1 MKDKLQ
7 RVNLSTVSEFVLV
20 GLSDAP
26 EVRFLLFVLFLI
38 TYLATVA
45 GNITI
50 LVAISTDT
58 RLHNPMY
65 FFLGNLS
72 LLDILCPTITVLKML
87 EALLLEN
94 QVISF
99 TGCMF
104 QLFFFIDVVGT
115 EIFLLA
121 VMAYDRYVAIC
132 HPLQYMNIVSM
143 KLCAHLAI
151 GTWVVG
157 FFNSLLHTSLIFTLF
172 FCDSNEV
179 DQYYCDIP
187 PMLAISCS
195 PTYSRELVILT
206 VAGVLG
212 SSAFVVTL
220 ISYIYILLAILCMN
234 SSENRY
240 KAFSTCGSHLT
251 VVCIFYGTTICT
263 YVRPSSTYSPNQ
275 DRIVSMLY
283 GILTPLLN
291 PIIYSLR
298 NKEVKSALRRV
309 ISQVRT
315 ALTRQEHRAQSLA
328 SSGAPVPP
336 SSAAT
341 QSRGSG
347 ALGIKGNHRLAEMG
361 KDQPGP
367 SPSAQA
373 GLPVARRLLTAGPA
387 ADPQSCAASFP
398 SIALGKESGKRVK
411 GLTIFF
417 IYVHPSSHFSV
428 DKGKAAVVI
437 YILVILMMNPLIY
450 SLI

>member
-7 RVNLSTVSEFVLV
+7 RVNLSTVTEFVLV

-72 LLDILCPTITVLKML
+72 LLDILCPTVTVLKML

-94 QVISF
+94 KVISF

-115 EIFLLA
+115 EIYLLA

-132 HPLQYMNIVSM
+132 HPLQYMNIMSM

-157 FFNSLLHTSLIFTLF
+157 FFNSVLHTSLIFTLF

-220 ISYIYILLAILCMN
+220 ISYIYILLAILWMN
-234 SSENRY
+234 SSESRY

-328 SSGAPVPP
+328 YK
-336 SSAAT
+336 
-341 QSRGSG
+341 
-347 ALGIKGNHRLAEMG
+347 ALM
-361 KDQPGP
+361 
-367 SPSAQA
+367 
-373 GLPVARRLLTAGPA
+373 
-387 ADPQSCAASFP
+387 
-398 SIALGKESGKRVK
+398 LG
-411 GLTIFF
+411 
-417 IYVHPSSHFSV
+417 
-428 DKGKAAVVI
+428 
-437 YILVILMMNPLIY
+437 
-450 SLI
+450 

>member
-1 MKDKLQ
+1 
-7 RVNLSTVSEFVLV
+7 RVNLSTVSEFILV

-26 EVRFLLFVLFLI
+26 EVRFLLFALFLI
-38 TYLATVA
+38 IYVATMA

-50 LVAISTDT
+50 LVAMSTDA

-72 LLDILCPTITVLKML
+72 LLDILCPTITVPKML

-94 QVISF
+94 KVISF
-99 TGCMF
+99 TGCVF

-132 HPLQYMNIVSM
+132 HPLQYMNIVSL

-157 FFNSLLHTSLIFTLF
+157 FFNSLLHTSLVFTLF

-187 PMLAISCS
+187 PVLALSCS
-195 PTYSRELVILT
+195 PTYSRELVTLVI
-206 VAGVLG
+206 AGVLG
-212 SSAFVVTL
+212 SAAFVVTL
-220 ISYIYILLAILCMN
+220 VSYLYILAAILSMS
-234 SSENRY
+234 SSESRH
-240 KAFSTCGSHLT
+240 KAFSTCGSHLM
-251 VVCIFYGTTICT
+251 VVCLFYGTTICT

-283 GILTPLLN
+283 GTLTPLLN

-298 NKEVKSALRRV
+298 NKEVKCALRRL

-315 ALTRQEHRAQSLA
+315 T
-328 SSGAPVPP
+328 
-336 SSAAT
+336 
-341 QSRGSG
+341 
-347 ALGIKGNHRLAEMG
+347 
-361 KDQPGP
+361 
-367 SPSAQA
+367 
-373 GLPVARRLLTAGPA
+373 
-387 ADPQSCAASFP
+387 
-398 SIALGKESGKRVK
+398 
-411 GLTIFF
+411 
-417 IYVHPSSHFSV
+417 
-428 DKGKAAVVI
+428 
-437 YILVILMMNPLIY
+437 
-450 SLI
+450 

>member
-1 MKDKLQ
+1 MQ
-7 RVNLSTVSEFVLV
+7 RVNLSTVSEFALV
-20 GLSDAP
+20 GISDAP

-38 TYLATVA
+38 IYLATVA

-50 LVAISTDT
+50 LVAVSTDA
-58 RLHNPMY
+58 RLHNAMY

-72 LLDILCPTITVLKML
+72 LLDLLCSTITVPKML
-87 EALLLEN
+87 EALLLEDK
-94 QVISF
+94 VISF
-99 TGCMF
+99 TGCML
-104 QLFFFIDVVGT
+104 QLFFLIDVVGT

-132 HPLQYMNIVSM
+132 HPLQYMNIVNM

-187 PMLAISCS
+187 PMLALSCS

-220 ISYIYILLAILCMN
+220 ISYIYILLAILYMK
-234 SSENRY
+234 SSESRR

-251 VVCIFYGTTICT
+251 VVCLFYGTTICT
-263 YVRPSSTYSPNQ
+263 YVRPSSTYLRNQ

-298 NKEVKSALRRV
+298 NKEVKCALRRA
-309 ISQVRT
+309 ISQ
-315 ALTRQEHRAQSLA
+315 
-328 SSGAPVPP
+328 
-336 SSAAT
+336 
-341 QSRGSG
+341 
-347 ALGIKGNHRLAEMG
+347 I
-361 KDQPGP
+361 
-367 SPSAQA
+367 
-373 GLPVARRLLTAGPA
+373 
-387 ADPQSCAASFP
+387 
-398 SIALGKESGKRVK
+398 
-411 GLTIFF
+411 
-417 IYVHPSSHFSV
+417 
-428 DKGKAAVVI
+428 
-437 YILVILMMNPLIY
+437 
-450 SLI
+450 

>member
-1 MKDKLQ
+1 MQ
-7 RVNLSTVSEFVLV
+7 RVNLSTVSEFLLV

-38 TYLATVA
+38 IYLATMA

-50 LVAISTDT
+50 LVAIGTDT
-58 RLHNPMY
+58 CLQNAMY

-72 LLDILCPTITVLKML
+72 LLDILCPTITVPKML

-94 QVISF
+94 KVISF
-99 TGCMF
+99 TGCVL
-104 QLFFFIDVVGT
+104 QLFFLIDVVGT

-187 PMLAISCS
+187 PMLALSCS

-220 ISYIYILLAILCMN
+220 ISYIYILMAILCMN
-234 SSENRY
+234 SSESRH

-251 VVCIFYGTTICT
+251 VVCLFYGTTICT

-298 NKEVKSALRRV
+298 NKEVKCALRRV

-315 ALTRQEHRAQSLA
+315 ALTRQEHLSV
-328 SSGAPVPP
+328 SGVLW
-336 SSAAT
+336 SHCNWI
-341 QSRGSG
+341 G
-347 ALGIKGNHRLAEMG
+347 
-361 KDQPGP
+361 
-367 SPSAQA
+367 
-373 GLPVARRLLTAGPA
+373 TA
-387 ADPQSCAASFP
+387 
-398 SIALGKESGKRVK
+398 V
-411 GLTIFF
+411 
-417 IYVHPSSHFSV
+417 
-428 DKGKAAVVI
+428 
-437 YILVILMMNPLIY
+437 
-450 SLI
+450 

>member
-1 MKDKLQ
+1 MQ
-7 RVNLSTVSEFVLV
+7 RVNLSMVSEFVLV

-26 EVRFLLFVLFLI
+26 EIRFFLFVLFLI
-38 TYLATVA
+38 IYMATVA

-50 LVAISTDT
+50 LVAISTDP

-87 EALLLEN
+87 EVLLLEN
-94 QVISF
+94 KVISF

-104 QLFFFIDVVGT
+104 QLFFLIDVVGT

-132 HPLQYMNIVSM
+132 HPLQYVNIVSM
-143 KLCAHLAI
+143 RLCAHLAL

-157 FFNSLLHTSLIFTLF
+157 FVNSLLHTSLIFTLF
-172 FCDSNEV
+172 FCDSNKV

-187 PMLAISCS
+187 PVLALSCS
-195 PTYSRELVILT
+195 PTYGRELVILT

-234 SSENRY
+234 SSESRH

-251 VVCIFYGTTICT
+251 VVCLFYGTTIST
-263 YVRPSSTYSPNQ
+263 YVRPSSTYSPHQ

-291 PIIYSLR
+291 PMIYSLR
-298 NKEVKSALRRV
+298 NKEVKCALRRV

-315 ALTRQEHRAQSLA
+315 AL
-328 SSGAPVPP
+328 
-336 SSAAT
+336 
-341 QSRGSG
+341 
-347 ALGIKGNHRLAEMG
+347 
-361 KDQPGP
+361 
-367 SPSAQA
+367 
-373 GLPVARRLLTAGPA
+373 
-387 ADPQSCAASFP
+387 
-398 SIALGKESGKRVK
+398 
-411 GLTIFF
+411 
-417 IYVHPSSHFSV
+417 
-428 DKGKAAVVI
+428 
-437 YILVILMMNPLIY
+437 
-450 SLI
+450 

>member
-1 MKDKLQ
+1 MSKLQLLSSRYTSAIIATTKDKMQ

-20 GLSDAP
+20 GLSDAL
-26 EVRFLLFVLFLI
+26 EIRLLLSGLFLI
-38 TYLATVA
+38 VYLATIA

-50 LVAISTDT
+50 LVAISTDA

-72 LLDILCPTITVLKML
+72 LLDVLCPTVTVPKML

-94 QVISF
+94 KVISF
-99 TGCMF
+99 TGCVV
-104 QLFFFIDVVGT
+104 QLFFLIDIVGT

-132 HPLQYMNIVSM
+132 HPLQYVNIVSM

-157 FFNSLLHTSLIFTLF
+157 FFNSLLHTSLVFTLL

-187 PMLAISCS
+187 PMLAASCS

-212 SSAFVVTL
+212 SSAFAITL
-220 ISYIYILLAILCMN
+220 ISYIYILWAILGMN
-234 SSENRY
+234 SSESRH

-251 VVCIFYGTTICT
+251 VVCLFYGTTICT
-263 YVRPSSTYSPNQ
+263 YVWPSSTYSPHR

-298 NKEVKSALRRV
+298 NKEVKCALRRV
-309 ISQVRT
+309 ISQVRA
-315 ALTRQEHRAQSLA
+315 ALTRQECVSQSLE
-328 SSGAPVPP
+328 P
-336 SSAAT
+336 
-341 QSRGSG
+341 
-347 ALGIKGNHRLAEMG
+347 
-361 KDQPGP
+361 
-367 SPSAQA
+367 
-373 GLPVARRLLTAGPA
+373 
-387 ADPQSCAASFP
+387 
-398 SIALGKESGKRVK
+398 
-411 GLTIFF
+411 
-417 IYVHPSSHFSV
+417 
-428 DKGKAAVVI
+428 
-437 YILVILMMNPLIY
+437 
-450 SLI
+450 

>member
-1 MKDKLQ
+1 MQ
-7 RVNLSTVSEFVLV
+7 RVNLSTVSEFLLV

-38 TYLATVA
+38 IYLTTMA

-50 LVAISTDT
+50 LVAIGTDT
-58 RLHNPMY
+58 CLQNPMY

-72 LLDILCPTITVLKML
+72 LLDILCPTITALKML

-94 QVISF
+94 KVISF
-99 TGCMF
+99 TGCIL
-104 QLFFFIDVVGT
+104 QLFFLIDVVGT

-121 VMAYDRYVAIC
+121 VMVYDCYVAKC

-179 DQYYCDIP
+179 DQHYCDIP
-187 PMLAISCS
+187 PMLALSCS

-220 ISYIYILLAILCMN
+220 ISYIYILMAILCMN
-234 SSENRY
+234 SSESRH

-251 VVCIFYGTTICT
+251 LVCLFYGTTTCT

-275 DRIVSMLY
+275 DRIISMLY

-298 NKEVKSALRRV
+298 NKEGKCALRRV
-309 ISQVRT
+309 I
-315 ALTRQEHRAQSLA
+315 
-328 SSGAPVPP
+328 
-336 SSAAT
+336 
-341 QSRGSG
+341 
-347 ALGIKGNHRLAEMG
+347 
-361 KDQPGP
+361 
-367 SPSAQA
+367 
-373 GLPVARRLLTAGPA
+373 
-387 ADPQSCAASFP
+387 
-398 SIALGKESGKRVK
+398 
-411 GLTIFF
+411 
-417 IYVHPSSHFSV
+417 
-428 DKGKAAVVI
+428 
-437 YILVILMMNPLIY
+437 
-450 SLI
+450 

>member
-1 MKDKLQ
+1 MQK
-7 RVNLSTVSEFVLV
+7 VNLSTVSEFVLV

-38 TYLATVA
+38 VYLATMA

-50 LVAISTDT
+50 LVAMSTDM

-72 LLDILCPTITVLKML
+72 LLDILCPTITVPKML

-94 QVISF
+94 KVISF
-99 TGCMF
+99 TGCML
-104 QLFFFIDVVGT
+104 QLFFLIDVVGT

-132 HPLQYMNIVSM
+132 HPLQYMNIVSL

-151 GTWVVG
+151 GTWVIG
-157 FFNSLLHTSLIFTLF
+157 FFNSLLHTSLVFTLF

-187 PMLAISCS
+187 PVLTLSCS
-195 PTYSRELVILT
+195 PTYSRELVTLV

-212 SSAFVVTL
+212 SAAFVVTL
-220 ISYIYILLAILCMN
+220 VSYLYILVAILSMS
-234 SSENRY
+234 SSESRH
-240 KAFSTCGSHLT
+240 KAFSTCGSHLM
-251 VVCIFYGTTICT
+251 VVCLFYGTTICT

-283 GILTPLLN
+283 GTLTPLLN

-298 NKEVKSALRRV
+298 NKEVKCALRRL

-315 ALTRQEHRAQSLA
+315 AL
-328 SSGAPVPP
+328 
-336 SSAAT
+336 
-341 QSRGSG
+341 
-347 ALGIKGNHRLAEMG
+347 
-361 KDQPGP
+361 
-367 SPSAQA
+367 
-373 GLPVARRLLTAGPA
+373 RR
-387 ADPQSCAASFP
+387 
-398 SIALGKESGKRVK
+398 
-411 GLTIFF
+411 
-417 IYVHPSSHFSV
+417 
-428 DKGKAAVVI
+428 
-437 YILVILMMNPLIY
+437 
-450 SLI
+450 

>member
-1 MKDKLQ
+1 MQ
-7 RVNLSTVSEFVLV
+7 RINLSTVSEFVLV

-38 TYLATVA
+38 IYLATMA

-50 LVAISTDT
+50 LAAISTDA

-72 LLDILCPTITVLKML
+72 LLDILCPTITMPKML

-94 QVISF
+94 KAISF
-99 TGCMF
+99 TGCAF
-104 QLFFFIDVVGT
+104 QLFFLIDVVGT

-132 HPLQYMNIVSM
+132 HPLQYMNIMSM
-143 KLCAHLAI
+143 KLCARLAI

-187 PMLAISCS
+187 PVLALSCL

-212 SSAFVVTL
+212 SSAFAVTL
-220 ISYIYILLAILCMN
+220 ISYIYILVAILSTT
-234 SSENRY
+234 SSESRH

-251 VVCIFYGTTICT
+251 VVCLFYGTTICT
-263 YVRPSSTYSPNQ
+263 YVRPSSTYSPHQ

-291 PIIYSLR
+291 PVIYSLR
-298 NKEVKSALRRV
+298 NKEVKCALRRG

-315 ALTRQEHRAQSLA
+315 AL
-328 SSGAPVPP
+328 
-336 SSAAT
+336 
-341 QSRGSG
+341 
-347 ALGIKGNHRLAEMG
+347 
-361 KDQPGP
+361 
-367 SPSAQA
+367 
-373 GLPVARRLLTAGPA
+373 
-387 ADPQSCAASFP
+387 
-398 SIALGKESGKRVK
+398 
-411 GLTIFF
+411 
-417 IYVHPSSHFSV
+417 
-428 DKGKAAVVI
+428 
-437 YILVILMMNPLIY
+437 
-450 SLI
+450 

>member
-1 MKDKLQ
+1 MQ

-38 TYLATVA
+38 IYLATMA

-72 LLDILCPTITVLKML
+72 FLDILCPTTTVLRML
-87 EALLLEN
+87 EALLLEKK
-94 QVISF
+94 VISF
-99 TGCMF
+99 TGCMV
-104 QLFFFIDVVGT
+104 QLFFLIYAVGT

-143 KLCAHLAI
+143 KLCVYLAI

-187 PMLAISCS
+187 PVLALSCS
-195 PTYSRELVILT
+195 PTYSRELVILI
-206 VAGVLG
+206 VAAVLG
-212 SSAFVVTL
+212 GSAFVVTL

-234 SSENRY
+234 SSESRH
-240 KAFSTCGSHLT
+240 KAFSICGSHLT
-251 VVCIFYGTTICT
+251 VVCLFYGTTIGT

-298 NKEVKSALRRV
+298 NKEVKCALRRV
-309 ISQVRT
+309 VSHIRT
-315 ALTRQEHRAQSLA
+315 ALTRQEHLSQSLA
-328 SSGAPVPP
+328 SSGAP
-336 SSAAT
+336 AI
-341 QSRGSG
+341 G
-347 ALGIKGNHRLAEMG
+347 
-361 KDQPGP
+361 
-367 SPSAQA
+367 
-373 GLPVARRLLTAGPA
+373 
-387 ADPQSCAASFP
+387 
-398 SIALGKESGKRVK
+398 
-411 GLTIFF
+411 
-417 IYVHPSSHFSV
+417 
-428 DKGKAAVVI
+428 
-437 YILVILMMNPLIY
+437 
-450 SLI
+450 

>member
-1 MKDKLQ
+1 MQ

-26 EVRFLLFVLFLI
+26 EVRHLLFALFLI
-38 TYLATVA
+38 IYLATMA

-72 LLDILCPTITVLKML
+72 LLDIFCPTVTVPKIL
-87 EALLLEN
+87 EALVLEN
-94 QVISF
+94 KVISF
-99 TGCMF
+99 TGCAL
-104 QLFFFIDVVGT
+104 QLFFLIDVVGT

-132 HPLQYMNIVSM
+132 HPLQYMTIVSM
-143 KLCAHLAI
+143 KLCAHLAV

-157 FFNSLLHTSLIFTLF
+157 FLNSLLHTSLVFTLC

-187 PMLAISCS
+187 PVLALSCS
-195 PTYSRELVILT
+195 PTYSRELVILI

-212 SSAFVVTL
+212 SSTFVVTL
-220 ISYIYILLAILCMN
+220 VSYICILWAILCMT
-234 SSENRY
+234 SAESRHR
-240 KAFSTCGSHLT
+240 AFSTCGSHLT
-251 VVCIFYGTTICT
+251 VVCLFYGTTICT

-298 NKEVKSALRRV
+298 NKEVRCALRRG
-309 ISQVRT
+309 ISRIRT
-315 ALTRQEHRAQSLA
+315 LT
-328 SSGAPVPP
+328 
-336 SSAAT
+336 
-341 QSRGSG
+341 
-347 ALGIKGNHRLAEMG
+347 
-361 KDQPGP
+361 
-367 SPSAQA
+367 
-373 GLPVARRLLTAGPA
+373 
-387 ADPQSCAASFP
+387 
-398 SIALGKESGKRVK
+398 
-411 GLTIFF
+411 
-417 IYVHPSSHFSV
+417 
-428 DKGKAAVVI
+428 
-437 YILVILMMNPLIY
+437 
-450 SLI
+450 

>member
-1 MKDKLQ
+1 MQ
-7 RVNLSTVSEFVLV
+7 GVNLSTVYEFVLV
-20 GLSDAP
+20 GLSDVPA
-26 EVRFLLFVLFLI
+26 VRFPLFVLFLI
-38 TYLATVA
+38 IYLAAMA

-50 LVAISTDT
+50 LVATSTDT
-58 RLHNPMY
+58 RLHSPMY

-72 LLDILCPTITVLKML
+72 LLDILCPTITVPKML

-94 QVISF
+94 KVISF

-104 QLFFFIDVVGT
+104 QMFFLIDVVGT

-132 HPLQYMNIVSM
+132 HPLQYVNIVSM

-157 FFNSLLHTSLIFTLF
+157 FFNSLLHTSLIFTLL

-187 PMLAISCS
+187 PMLALSCL
-195 PTYSRELVILT
+195 PTYSREVVILI

-220 ISYIYILLAILCMN
+220 ISYIYILLSILYMN
-234 SSENRY
+234 SSESRH

-251 VVCIFYGTTICT
+251 VVCLFYGTTIST

-275 DRIVSMLY
+275 DRVVSMLY

-298 NKEVKSALRRV
+298 NKEVKCALRRV
-309 ISQVRT
+309 ISRVRT
-315 ALTRQEHRAQSLA
+315 ALTRREHLCQPLA
-328 SSGAPVPP
+328 SS
-336 SSAAT
+336 
-341 QSRGSG
+341 R
-347 ALGIKGNHRLAEMG
+347 ALAIG
-361 KDQPGP
+361 
-367 SPSAQA
+367 
-373 GLPVARRLLTAGPA
+373 
-387 ADPQSCAASFP
+387 
-398 SIALGKESGKRVK
+398 
-411 GLTIFF
+411 
-417 IYVHPSSHFSV
+417 
-428 DKGKAAVVI
+428 
-437 YILVILMMNPLIY
+437 
-450 SLI
+450 